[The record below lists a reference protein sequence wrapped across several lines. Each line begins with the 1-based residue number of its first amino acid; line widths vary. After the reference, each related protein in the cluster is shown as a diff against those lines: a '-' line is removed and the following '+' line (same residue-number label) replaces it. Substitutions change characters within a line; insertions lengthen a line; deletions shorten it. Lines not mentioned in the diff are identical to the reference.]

1 MQLVA
6 SVADPQDIPGAEA
19 EGADCIEL
27 RLDLFPH
34 ELPEAGIQAIR
45 ECRLP
50 IILTVRSREEGGAF
64 TGSTGEW
71 RALMEPW
78 LPLAA
83 MIDIEQR
90 FSTAAPGYQELGKE
104 IIASFHT
111 AEMLSGAEL
120 REIES
125 RLRRYGIPKIVVGP
139 RSPEDVLSLCA
150 FTLHAEQPV
159 ITSIMGSRF
168 RFARLILPLFGSSFL
183 FCAAGSPTAEGQF
196 SVREARELLDTLTP

>member
-6 SVADPQDIPGAEA
+6 SVADPQDIPGAVA

-27 RLDLFPH
+27 RLDLFPC
-34 ELPEAGIQAIR
+34 ELPVAGVQAVR

-50 IILTVRSREEGGAF
+50 IILTVRSGEEGGAF
-64 TGSTGEW
+64 SGSTGEW

-90 FSTAAPGYQELGKE
+90 FSTTAPVYQDLGKE

-111 AEMLSGAEL
+111 ALMPSGPEL

-139 RSPEDVLSLCA
+139 CSPDDVLSLCA

-159 ITSIMGSRF
+159 ITSVMGSRF

-183 FCAAGSPTAEGQF
+183 FCAAGRPTAEGQF
-196 SVREARELLDTLTP
+196 SVREARELLDALTR

>member
-6 SVADPQDIPGAEA
+6 SVADPLDIPGAEA

-27 RLDLFPH
+27 RLDLFPRT
-34 ELPEAGIQAIR
+34 LPEAAVGAVR
-45 ECRLP
+45 DCRLP
-50 IILTVRSREEGGAF
+50 IILTVRSGDEGGAF
-64 TGSTGEW
+64 TGSFGEW

-90 FSTAAPGYQELGKE
+90 FSMAAPGYRDAGNE

-111 AEMLSGAEL
+111 PLMPSGAEL

-125 RLRRYGIPKIVVGP
+125 KLRCYGIPKIVVGP
-139 RSPEDVLSLCA
+139 QSVEDVLSLCA
-150 FTLHAEQPV
+150 FTLHAGQPV
-159 ITSIMGSRF
+159 ITSVMGSRF

-183 FCAAGSPTAEGQF
+183 FCAAGRPTAEGQF
-196 SVREARELLDTLTP
+196 TVREARELLAALTR

>member
-6 SVADPQDIPGAEA
+6 SVADPQDIPGAEG

-27 RLDLFPH
+27 RLDLFPRT
-34 ELPEAGIQAIR
+34 LPEPALCAAR
-45 ECRLP
+45 DCRLP
-50 IILTVRSREEGGAF
+50 IILTVRSRDEGGAF
-64 TGSTGEW
+64 TGSIGDW

-90 FSTAAPGYQELGKE
+90 FSTAVREYQDLGKE

-111 AEMLSGAEL
+111 PLMPSGAKL

-125 RLRRYGIPKIVVGP
+125 RLRCYGIPKIVVGP
-139 RSPEDVLSLCA
+139 QSVEDVLSLCA

-159 ITSIMGSRF
+159 ITSVMGSRF

-183 FCAAGSPTAEGQF
+183 FCAAGRPTAEGQF
-196 SVREARELLDTLTP
+196 SVREARDLLDALSR

>member
-6 SVADPQDIPGAEA
+6 SVADPRDIPGAA
-19 EGADCIEL
+19 AAGADCIEL
-27 RLDLFPH
+27 RLDLFPQN
-34 ELPEAGIQAIR
+34 LPETSAQAIR

-50 IILTVRSREEGGAF
+50 LILTVRSREEGGAF
-64 TGSTGEW
+64 DGSIGDW

-83 MIDIEQR
+83 MIDIELR
-90 FSTAAPGYQELGKE
+90 FSTAAREYQELGKG

-111 AEMLSGAEL
+111 QMMPSGPEL
-120 REIES
+120 REIET

-139 RSPEDVLSLCA
+139 CSPDDVLSLCA
-150 FTLHAEQPV
+150 FTLHAEHPV

-183 FCAAGSPTAEGQF
+183 FCAAGRPTAEGQF
-196 SVREARELLDTLTP
+196 PVKEARELLDALSR